1 VKVLVVTN
9 MWPTPT
15 QPQFGV
21 FVHWEVEELRRLGI
35 DADVLFIDGR
45 TATAN
50 YAKGIRLLHQSLRRR
65 SYALVHAH
73 YVFSA
78 VVART
83 QRQLPIVLTHHGI
96 EVLQG
101 WQAPLSAG
109 VSHFVDG
116 LIVKSKQMRARL
128 RRPDAQ
134 VIPSGVDLDV
144 FDPVPRSAARQR
156 LGLAQDKRIVLYVGE
171 SRPEKRLD
179 VIEAAVA
186 LVRTRRQDVELRMVS
201 GLPQPEVA
209 RNMSAA
215 DVLVLAS
222 DGEGSP
228 TVIKEAMACNLPIV
242 SVDVGDVREVIAGTH
257 GCAIC
262 AQDPED
268 MADKIEVV
276 LKADCRTTGREAVA
290 QYSWSAIA
298 EQVRAFYARVLDA
311 PAGTAAARS
320 SRRSLARHH

>member
-1 VKVLVVTN
+1 VNVLVVTN

-21 FVHWEVEELRRLGI
+21 FVHWEVEELRRLGV

-45 TATAN
+45 AATVN
-50 YAKGIRLLHQSLRRR
+50 YAKGIRLLHQALRRR

-83 QRQLPIVLTHHGI
+83 QRELPIVLTHHGI

-109 VSHFVDG
+109 VSHLVDG
-116 LIVKSKQMRARL
+116 LIVKSVQMRARL

-134 VIPSGVDLDV
+134 VIPSGVDLGV
-144 FDPVPRSAARQR
+144 FRPLARGVARQR

-171 SRPEKRLD
+171 PRPEKRLD
-179 VIEAAVA
+179 VIEAAVV
-186 LVRTRRQDVELRMVS
+186 LVRSRRQDVELRTVS
-201 GLPQPEVA
+201 GVPQPEVA
-209 RNMSAA
+209 LNMNAA

-242 SVDVGDVREVIAGTH
+242 SVDVGDVRKVIAGTQ

-262 AQDPED
+262 AQDPKD
-268 MADKIEVV
+268 MAEKLEVA
-276 LKADCRTTGREAVA
+276 LNADGRTTGRQAVA

-298 EQVRAFYARVLDA
+298 QQVRAFYARILDVPTTSTGA
-311 PAGTAAARS
+311 MS

>member
-1 VKVLVVTN
+1 VNVLVVTN

-21 FVHWEVEELRRLGI
+21 FVHWEVEELRRLDI

-45 TATAN
+45 TTTIN
-50 YAKGIRLLHQSLRRR
+50 YAKGIRLLHHALRRR

-83 QRQLPIVLTHHGI
+83 QRELPIVLTHHGI

-109 VSHFVDG
+109 VSHLVDG
-116 LIVKSKQMRARL
+116 LIVKSTQMRARL
-128 RRPDAQ
+128 RRADAQ
-134 VIPSGVDLDV
+134 VIPSGVDLHV
-144 FDPVPRSAARQR
+144 FDPLPRAAARQR

-171 SRPEKRLD
+171 PRPEKRLD
-179 VIEAAVA
+179 VIEAAVG
-186 LVRTRRQDVELRMVS
+186 LLGSRRRDVELRMVS

-209 RNMSAA
+209 LNMNAA

-242 SVDVGDVREVIAGTH
+242 SVDVGDVREVIADTA

-262 AQDPED
+262 AQHPAD
-268 MADKIEVV
+268 MAEKLEIV
-276 LKADCRTTGREAVA
+276 LNADRRTTGRRAVA

-298 EQVRAFYARVLDA
+298 QQVRAFYARVLDA
-311 PAGTAAARS
+311 PTGTAGAMS